1 MKYTN
6 KDMGSYNI
14 HLIKT
19 DKYKTITIRVMFKRK
34 IKKEEIT
41 IRNVLASL
49 LVQSTNKY
57 NSKRKMTIEAH
68 DLYSARLAVDNSRA
82 GNYIN
87 TIFTLN
93 VLNDK
98 YTESGNFKK
107 SLEFLN
113 EVIFNPDVED
123 NKFKEKNIDIVMNRT
138 RTELSSIKE
147 DPNTYSLVRAM
158 ESFDSKSPVSYRMMG
173 YLEDLDTID
182 GESLYKY
189 YNEMINKDFVDI
201 AVIGDINEEMVVNEI
216 KKYFKLRIL
225 KRPNKDFFLPNKRP
239 RARRLFGKETIE
251 ATQSRLNIICR
262 LGKLT
267 KYERDYVLPVLNVI
281 FGGGADS
288 KLFKI
293 VREQHS
299 LCYTIYSKPK
309 RLDNILIIRTGINR
323 ENYQKTLKLIEK
335 ILSDMKKGKFS
346 EDDINIA
353 KQYFETAFDEL
364 EEDPNSA
371 IDLYLSK
378 MYYDTDDLDVKR
390 KNIMKVSKNEL
401 VKVAKKIHMDTVF
414 ELEGDKDEEDGI

>member
-19 DKYKTITIRVMFKRK
+19 DKYKTITVRVMFKRK

-68 DLYSARLAVDNSRA
+68 DLYSARLSVDNSRV

-87 TIFTLN
+87 TVFTLN

-123 NKFKEKNIDIVMNRT
+123 DKFKDKNIDIVMNKT
-138 RTELSSIKE
+138 KTELSSLKE

-158 ESFDSKSPVSYRMMG
+158 ESFDSTSPVSYRMMG
-173 YLEDLDTID
+173 YMEDLDNIN
-182 GESLYKY
+182 GESLYEY
-189 YNEMINKDFVDI
+189 YKDIISKDFVDI
-201 AVIGDINEEMVVNEI
+201 AIIGDINEEMVITEL
-216 KKYFKLRIL
+216 KKYFKLKIL
-225 KRPNKDFFLPNKRP
+225 KKRKNDFFLLNKRP

-262 LGKLT
+262 LGKLS

-281 FGGGADS
+281 LGGGADS

-293 VREQHS
+293 VREKNS
-299 LCYTIYSKPK
+299 LCYSIYSKQK
-309 RLDNILIIRTGINR
+309 RLDNILLIRTGINR

-335 ILSDMKKGKFS
+335 ILSDMKKGKFT
-346 EDDINIA
+346 EEDINIA

-364 EEDPNSA
+364 EEDPNA
-371 IDLYLSK
+371 VIDMYLGTV
-378 MYYDTDDLDVKR
+378 YLDTDNMDEKR
-390 KNIMKVSKNEL
+390 KNIMRVTKSEIVR
-401 VKVAKKIHMDTVF
+401 VAKKIHMDTVF

>member
-68 DLYSARLAVDNSRA
+68 ELYSARLAVDNSRM

-93 VLNDK
+93 ILNDK
-98 YTESGNFKK
+98 YTEDGNFKK

-113 EVIFNPDVED
+113 EVIFNPDVEEK
-123 NKFKEKNIDIVMNRT
+123 KFKEKNIDIVMNKT

-147 DPNTYSLVRAM
+147 DPNTYSLVRTM

-173 YLEDLDTID
+173 YLEDLDNID

-189 YNEMINKDFVDI
+189 YIDMINKDYVDI

-225 KRPNKDFFLPNKRP
+225 KKLNKDYFLPNKRP
-239 RARRLFGKETIE
+239 RARRLFAKETIE

-262 LGKLT
+262 LSKLS

-293 VREQHS
+293 VREKNS

-309 RLDNILIIRTGINR
+309 RLDNILLIRTGINR
-323 ENYQKTLKLIEK
+323 ENYHKTLKLIEK
-335 ILSDMKKGKFS
+335 ILLDMKKGKFTD
-346 EDDINIA
+346 EDINIS

-364 EEDPNSA
+364 EEDPNA
-371 IDLYLSK
+371 VIDLYLSK
-378 MYYDTDDLDVKR
+378 AYLDSDDLEEKR

-401 VKVAKKIHMDTVF
+401 IKVARKIHMDTVF

>member
-34 IKKEEIT
+34 IKKDEIT

-68 DLYSARLAVDNSRA
+68 DLYSARLSVDNSRN
-82 GNYIN
+82 GKYVN

-93 VLNDK
+93 ILNDK
-98 YTESGNFKK
+98 YTEEGNFKK

-113 EVIFNPDVED
+113 EVLFNPDVED
-123 NKFKEKNIDIVMNRT
+123 KKFREKNIDIVMNQT
-138 RTELSSIKE
+138 KTELTSIKE

-158 ESFDSKSPVSYRMMG
+158 ESFDPNSPVSYRMMG
-173 YLEDLDTID
+173 YLEDINSID

-189 YNEMINKDFVDI
+189 YLDMINKDFVDI

-225 KRPNKDFFLPNKRP
+225 KKPDKDYFLPNKRP
-239 RARRLFGKETIE
+239 RARRLFSKETIE
-251 ATQSRLNIICR
+251 TTQSRLNIICR
-262 LGKLT
+262 LSKLN

-281 FGGGADS
+281 FGGGPDS

-293 VREQHS
+293 VREKNS
-299 LCYTIYSKPK
+299 LCYSIYSKPK

-323 ENYQKTLKLIEK
+323 ENYHKTLKLIEK
-335 ILSDMKKGKFS
+335 ILLDMKKGKFTD
-346 EDDINIA
+346 EEINIA
-353 KQYFETAFDEL
+353 KQYFETAYDEL
-364 EEDPNSA
+364 EEDPNA
-371 IDLYLSK
+371 VIDLYLSK
-378 MYYDTDDLDVKR
+378 MYLDSDDLDVKR
-390 KNIMKVSKNEL
+390 KNIMKVTKSEL
-401 VKVAKKIHMDTVF
+401 VKVARKIHMDTVF

>member
-1 MKYTN
+1 MKYIN

-68 DLYSARLAVDNSRA
+68 DLYSARLSVDNSRM

-93 VLNDK
+93 ILNDK
-98 YTESGNFKK
+98 YTEEGNFKK

-113 EVIFNPDVED
+113 EVIFNPDVEEK
-123 NKFKEKNIDIVMNRT
+123 KFKEKNIDIVMNKT
-138 RTELSSIKE
+138 KTELSSIKE
-147 DPNTYSLVRAM
+147 DPNAYSLLRAM

-173 YLEDLDTID
+173 YLEDLDNID
-182 GESLYKY
+182 GESLYNY
-189 YNEMINKDFVDI
+189 YNDMINKDYVDI

-225 KRPNKDFFLPNKRP
+225 KKLNKDYFLPNKRP
-239 RARRLFGKETIE
+239 RARRLFAKETIE

-262 LGKLT
+262 VSKLS

-293 VREQHS
+293 VREKHS

-323 ENYQKTLKLIEK
+323 DNYHKTLKLIEK
-335 ILSDMKKGKFS
+335 ILLDMKKGKFTD
-346 EDDINIA
+346 EDINIS

-364 EEDPNSA
+364 EEDPNA
-371 IDLYLSK
+371 VIDLYLSK
-378 MYYDTDDLDVKR
+378 AYLDSDDLDEKR
-390 KNIMKVSKNEL
+390 KNIMKVSKSEL
-401 VKVAKKIHMDTVF
+401 VKVARKIHMDTVF

>member
-68 DLYSARLAVDNSRA
+68 DLYSARLSVDNSRN
-82 GNYIN
+82 GKYVN

-93 VLNDK
+93 ILNDK
-98 YTESGNFKK
+98 YTEEGNFKK

-113 EVIFNPDVED
+113 EVLFNPDVED
-123 NKFKEKNIDIVMNRT
+123 KKFREKNIDIVMNKT

-158 ESFDSKSPVSYRMMG
+158 ESFDPKSPVSYRMMG
-173 YLEDLDTID
+173 YLEDLNSID

-189 YNEMINKDFVDI
+189 YLDMINKDFVDI
-201 AVIGDINEEMVVNEI
+201 AVIGDIDEPMIINEI

-225 KRPNKDFFLPNKRP
+225 KRPDKDYFLPNKRP
-239 RARRLFGKETIE
+239 RARR
-251 ATQSRLNIICR
+251 N
-262 LGKLT
+262 
-267 KYERDYVLPVLNVI
+267 
-281 FGGGADS
+281 
-288 KLFKI
+288 
-293 VREQHS
+293 
-299 LCYTIYSKPK
+299 YTI
-309 RLDNILIIRTGINR
+309 
-323 ENYQKTLKLIEK
+323 K
-335 ILSDMKKGKFS
+335 IKYNM
-346 EDDINIA
+346 
-353 KQYFETAFDEL
+353 
-364 EEDPNSA
+364 
-371 IDLYLSK
+371 
-378 MYYDTDDLDVKR
+378 
-390 KNIMKVSKNEL
+390 
-401 VKVAKKIHMDTVF
+401 
-414 ELEGDKDEEDGI
+414 

>member
-123 NKFKEKNIDIVMNRT
+123 KKFKEKNIDIVMNRT

-158 ESFDSKSPVSYRMMG
+158 ESFDSNSPVSYRMMG

-189 YNEMINKDFVDI
+189 YNDMINKDFVDI

-239 RARRLFGKETIE
+239 RARRLFSKETIE

-267 KYERDYVLPVLNVI
+267 KYERDYVLPILNVI

-309 RLDNILIIRTGINR
+309 RLDNILIIRTGINK

-364 EEDPNSA
+364 EEDPNSV

-390 KNIMKVSKNEL
+390 KNIMKVSKSEL

>member
-68 DLYSARLAVDNSRA
+68 DLYSARLSVDNSRN
-82 GNYIN
+82 GKYVN

-93 VLNDK
+93 ILNDK
-98 YTESGNFKK
+98 YTEEGNFKK

-113 EVIFNPDVED
+113 EVLFNPDVED
-123 NKFKEKNIDIVMNRT
+123 KKFREKNIDIVMNKT

-158 ESFDSKSPVSYRMMG
+158 ESFDPKSPVSYRMMG
-173 YLEDLDTID
+173 YLEDLNSID

-189 YNEMINKDFVDI
+189 YLDMINKDFVDI
-201 AVIGDINEEMVVNEI
+201 AVIGDIDEPMIINEI

-225 KRPNKDFFLPNKRP
+225 KRPDKDYFLPNKRP
-239 RARRLFGKETIE
+239 RARRLFSKETIE
-251 ATQSRLNIICR
+251 TTQSRLNIICR
-262 LGKLT
+262 LSKLN

-281 FGGGADS
+281 FGGGPDS

-293 VREQHS
+293 VREKNS
-299 LCYTIYSKPK
+299 LCYSIYSKPK

-323 ENYQKTLKLIEK
+323 ENYHKTLKLIEK
-335 ILSDMKKGKFS
+335 ILLDMKKGKFTD
-346 EDDINIA
+346 EDINIA

-364 EEDPNSA
+364 EEDPNA
-371 IDLYLSK
+371 VIDLYLSK
-378 MYYDTDDLDVKR
+378 MYLDSDDLDVKR
-390 KNIMKVSKNEL
+390 KNIMKVSKSEL
-401 VKVAKKIHMDTVF
+401 VKVARKIHMDTVF